1 MGRNIVVSEETLRK
15 LLEEHASLSAWYYE
29 HLAALRA
36 AGATAEAPEDAA
48 RAAFVE
54 HLAHD
59 FPEVAQVARTIRVP
73 PAYVP
78 PPPPGNLYHQALS
91 FEEPATLIEPAPAR
105 ARSAHPG
112 PDGGDPSNP
121 PLKAAP
127 LKPGSE

>member
-36 AGATAEAPEDAA
+36 AGATAEAPDDAA

-54 HLAHD
+54 HLARE
-59 FPEVAQVARTIRVP
+59 FPEVAQVARAIHVP
-73 PAYVP
+73 RAYVP
-78 PPPPGNLYHQALS
+78 PPPPGSLYHQALS
-91 FEEPATLIEPAPAR
+91 FEEPATIIEPAPAR

-112 PDGGDPSNP
+112 PDGV
-121 PLKAAP
+121 
-127 LKPGSE
+127 KPGSE